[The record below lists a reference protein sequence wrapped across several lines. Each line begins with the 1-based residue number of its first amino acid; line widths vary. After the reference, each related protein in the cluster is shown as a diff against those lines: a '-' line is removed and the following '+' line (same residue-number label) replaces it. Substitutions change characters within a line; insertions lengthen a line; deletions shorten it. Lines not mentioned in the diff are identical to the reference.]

1 MVVADFFICWLEQF
15 NADQAVGIM
24 VVFPQLLLGQ
34 PFHRDFVGQVLST
47 DGGCG
52 QDLVQKLFS
61 GVIPDIYLGWLK
73 VLPITSFH
81 VDAAPTWYVMLVLG
95 DEGF

>member
-1 MVVADFFICWLEQF
+1 MMVVADFFICWLERF
-15 NADQAVGIM
+15 SADQAVGSV

-52 QDLVQKLFS
+52 QDLSKNFS
-61 GVIPDIYLGWLK
+61 AASS
-73 VLPITSFH
+73 PIF
-81 VDAAPTWYVMLVLG
+81 TW
-95 DEGF
+95 DS